1 MSHYNFTE
9 LPGAYAGL
17 HPIAAAV
24 AISAGALVA
33 LDAAGNAQNAAST
46 VTGFVAGR
54 AETGVDNTAG
64 AAGDKTVLVRRGVYA
79 LPLDATNPPTKAH
92 VGKMVY
98 AITPD
103 TVAYVGTCRA
113 GKLLGFDTAGNA
125 IVDTN
130 HARKGTTVTLGSTD
144 GTAAAAA
151 DLAAIKVEAE
161 KIGDDVRTIHAAL
174 VTAGILA

>member
-9 LPGAYAGL
+9 LPGAYAGD
-17 HPIAAAV
+17 HPVAAAAV
-24 AISAGALVA
+24 ISDGALVA
-33 LDAAGNAQNAAST
+33 LDAAGNAQDAAST

-54 AETGVDNTAG
+54 AEAGVDNSAGLAG
-64 AAGDKTVLVRRGVYA
+64 AKTVRVRRGVYA
-79 LPLDATNPPTKAH
+79 LPLDPTNPPTKAH

-113 GKLLGFDTAGNA
+113 GKLLGFDSAGNA

-130 HARKGTTVTLGSTD
+130 HARKGTTVTLGSTN
-144 GTAAAAA
+144 GTMGAAA
-151 DLAAIKVEAE
+151 DLAAVKAE
-161 KIGDDVRTIHAAL
+161 GELLGDDVRAIHAAL